1 MQDRQLIH
9 QYDELLYPDIIFNRP
24 ISNLARLQIAVFGG
38 RHHQLAEISQLY
50 QALGAMGVSAQLY
63 LEEKVIVPDMVPL
76 GTFHLTTDLKKGKV
90 SQTAEVLDR
99 VGESNLAIFAP
110 NVLLGSAMH
119 ILAERLLTETDVP
132 IILTD
137 EAVMLM
143 SPQFAQTLRHRGNVI
158 FFLSNRGMIQL
169 ANQLG
174 LAVQIRS
181 GRGVYNTLDIQE
193 SIFEATGASIISY
206 AHDVAVVLDDSKNS
220 TEAGIIHF
228 SRPGLL
234 DAQRGVFLA
243 ILAGLVVDLGSEI
256 TNFMQKALTGGYL
269 FQKIADT
276 TDAHVSNVFT
286 ADRIS
291 SILRKELS

>member
-38 RHHQLAEISQLY
+38 RQHQLAEISQLY
-50 QALGAMGVSAQLY
+50 QTLGAMGISAQLY
-63 LEEKVIVPDMVPL
+63 LEEKVIVPGMVPL
-76 GTFHLTTDLKKGKV
+76 GTFHLTTDRKTGKV

-99 VGESNLAIFAP
+99 VRESNLAVFAP

-119 ILAERLLTETDVP
+119 ILAERLLNETDTP

-143 SPQFAQTLRHRGNVI
+143 SPQFAQTLRHRGNVV

-193 SIFEATGASIISY
+193 SIVNATGAGIISY
-206 AHDVAVVLDDSKNS
+206 AHDVAVVLDSKNS

-228 SRPGLL
+228 SRPGQL
-234 DAQRGVFLA
+234 DNQRGVFLA
-243 ILAGLVVDLGSEI
+243 ILAGLVVSPGSGI

-269 FQKIADT
+269 FQKIADH

-286 ADRIS
+286 ADRINS
-291 SILRKELS
+291 TLRQELE